1 MICILQSKT
10 MKKKAKIF
18 TIFVEVDIG
27 HCWEKISALPL
38 IPPAMQDTLVIDLI
52 GQLSHNVIGRLSVIS
67 QDVIGYEDSS

>member
-1 MICILQSKT
+1 
-10 MKKKAKIF
+10 MKKKAKF
-18 TIFVEVDIG
+18 SQFLLKFDIG

-67 QDVIGYEDSS
+67 HDVIGYEDSS